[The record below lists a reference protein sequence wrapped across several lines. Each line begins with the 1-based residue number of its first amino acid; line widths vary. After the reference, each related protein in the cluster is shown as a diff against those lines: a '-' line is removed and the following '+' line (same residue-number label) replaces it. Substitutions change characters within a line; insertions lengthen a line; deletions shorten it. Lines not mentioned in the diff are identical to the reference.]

1 MIPFDSR
8 RRVLV
13 RTTPLAQGRAPSF
26 RRTGLALAASVLVIG
41 GCSARLPPRPA
52 GAATADPT
60 ATEAFTNAT
69 RACRGFKTL
78 TAELALSGRAGGEK
92 LGGRVH
98 AGLESGGAVR
108 LEGIAPFGP
117 PVFILAGRNERATL
131 LLPRDRRVLKET
143 PVPEVLE
150 RLTGLALGADDLRL
164 MVSGCLA
171 DNAVPAEGRQ
181 WPGGWQAVTLAPGRV
196 AYLRTRQGQTVVV
209 AADYGAWR
217 IDYAEH
223 AGGYPRLVRVR
234 PSGDTSTDVT
244 ARIGDLQVNVAID
257 PRAFV
262 LEIPSDADPMTLD
275 ELRSVAPL
283 APKPQARLRSPIDP
297 RASARSRRSGLWPR
311 RRTP

>member
-1 MIPFDSR
+1 MIP
-8 RRVLV
+8 V
-13 RTTPLAQGRAPSF
+13 RC
-26 RRTGLALAASVLVIG
+26 RTGLVLAASILALG
-41 GCSARLPPRPA
+41 GCAARMPPRPA
-52 GAATADPT
+52 GTAASDPS
-60 ATEAFTNAT
+60 AIDAFTTAT
-69 RACRGFKTL
+69 RACRGFRTL

-98 AGLESGGAVR
+98 AGLEAGGAVR

-131 LLPRDRRVLKET
+131 LLPRDRRVLNET

-171 DNAVPAEGRQ
+171 DNATPAGGQQ

-209 AADYGAWR
+209 AADYGPWR

-223 AGGYPRLVRVR
+223 AGGYPRVVRVR
-234 PSGDTSTDVT
+234 PAGDTTTDIT
-244 ARIGDLQVNVAID
+244 ARIGDLQVNTEID

-262 LEIPSDADPMTLD
+262 IEIPSDADPVTLD

-283 APKPQARLRSPIDP
+283 KPKGQ
-297 RASARSRRSGLWPR
+297 
-311 RRTP
+311 

>member
-1 MIPFDSR
+1 MIAR
-8 RRVLV
+8 
-13 RTTPLAQGRAPSF
+13 
-26 RRTGLALAASVLVIG
+26 LALVASVLLLG
-41 GCSARLPPRPA
+41 GCAARMPPRPT
-52 GAATADPT
+52 GAPSPDSTAID
-60 ATEAFTNAT
+60 AFTNAT

-78 TAELALSGRAGGEK
+78 TAELAISGRAGGEK

-98 AGLESGGAVR
+98 AGLEAGGAVR
-108 LEGIAPFGP
+108 LEGIAPFGA

-164 MVSGCLA
+164 MLSGCLV
-171 DNAVPAEGRQ
+171 DNAAPTEGRQ
-181 WPGGWQAVTLAPGRV
+181 WPGGWQAVTLGPGRV
-196 AYLRTRQGQTVVV
+196 AYLRVRQGQPVVV

-223 AGGYPRLVRVR
+223 ASGYPRVVRVR

-244 ARIGDLQVNVAID
+244 ARVGDLQANTDID

-262 LEIPSDADPMTLD
+262 VEIPSDADPMTLD

-283 APKPQARLRSPIDP
+283 KPKGQ
-297 RASARSRRSGLWPR
+297 
-311 RRTP
+311 